1 MKKAKIKKVFI
12 EMLDEKLLNEGFM
25 KIKTNEWI
33 EYEKQREWGF
43 NKITPI
49 INQYSSLFFIS
60 LGFGLRINEISQIT
74 SLYLDINPD
83 FLKEA
88 TTLNFGFNSLN
99 YFEDSRIKVENEDN
113 LKFAIKMLADVIDN
127 EALAFFEKYRTA
139 SDIDRDVNKIDLPSN
154 SIFYGVRIQPFI
166 GLTSSVLCKSTESK
180 FWEDFYRRRLIDA
193 NQHIRN
199 QYEKLVLHLKENFTR
214 RLFIQM

>member
-113 LKFAIKMLADVIDN
+113 L
-127 EALAFFEKYRTA
+127 
-139 SDIDRDVNKIDLPSN
+139 
-154 SIFYGVRIQPFI
+154 
-166 GLTSSVLCKSTESK
+166 
-180 FWEDFYRRRLIDA
+180 
-193 NQHIRN
+193 
-199 QYEKLVLHLKENFTR
+199 
-214 RLFIQM
+214 